1 MGLSSRTTV
10 VAIALALA
18 VTSCDSSYGLFLNNV
33 PIKDERSD
41 PATPTHVFLGVDGIS
56 RQAFDQARAHG
67 AFRTW
72 NAADWVGFFPAVSD
86 YSWMRMF
93 RAGQMPGYELQ
104 YFDPN
109 TNELHNK
116 GLVGVAEH
124 PLSQG
129 LLNPLACWKKF
140 DFLGN
145 GEAWTFKGYLD
156 PEAALPGTTDDLF
169 RVLERLGRTQD
180 VALAYLMNVDVV
192 SHTGGLTKA
201 VAMLMEIDSR
211 INEFQASH
219 PGRFT
224 FSMFGDHGNAHIQA
238 ELVDPRILLEESGI
252 PSVETLF
259 DKPRLEAVAIVH
271 VRVNFVSLHTH
282 PSQAEEVAKRTSMH
296 RWVDLSAVDLGP
308 TTMTAQEVHRYG
320 VFQKGHL
327 LAFGKRANG
336 DYIVERPDEW
346 DQLLRTQLA
355 AMCNTSED
363 PNCATNP
370 ITLGDRESFER
381 THNSAYPDPF
391 HRIETGFSDKTA
403 QFPPQVIISMPDNV
417 SSFGFHLPGGGDH
430 ASIDGFHGALTRGS
444 SLSVLASQSTLLPSA
459 LRAEDLLDT
468 FPALRAHLER
478 QNR

>member
-1 MGLSSRTTV
+1 MNITIKTTLIGMAMALT
-10 VAIALALA
+10 VA
-18 VTSCDSSYGLFLNNV
+18 SCDSSYGHFLNNV
-33 PIKDERSD
+33 PIKDERAE
-41 PATPTHVFLGVDGIS
+41 ATAPTQVFLGVDGIS
-56 RQAFDQARAHG
+56 RQAFDQARAQG
-67 AFRTW
+67 AFRNW

-104 YFDPN
+104 YFDPK

-116 GLVGVAEH
+116 GLLGVAEH

-129 LLNPLACWKKF
+129 LLDPLACWKKF

-145 GEAWTFKGYLD
+145 GEAWTFNGYLD

-169 RVLERLGRTQD
+169 RVLERLGRTQE
-180 VALAYLMNVDVV
+180 VSLAYLMNVDVV

-201 VAMLMEIDSR
+201 VAMLIEIDRR

-224 FSMFGDHGNAHIQA
+224 FTMFGDHGNAHVKA
-238 ELVDPRILLEESGI
+238 ELVDPRILLEESGV
-252 PSVETLF
+252 PSVERLF
-259 DKPRLEAVAIVH
+259 EWPRLEAIAIVH

-282 PSQAEEVAKRTSMH
+282 PSQAEDVAKRTSMH
-296 RWVDLSAVDLGP
+296 RWVDLTAVDLGAA
-308 TTMTAQEVHRYG
+308 TMAAQEVHRYG
-320 VFQKGHL
+320 VFKKGHL
-327 LAFGKRANG
+327 LAFAKRANG

-346 DQLLRTQLA
+346 DAMLGTHLA
-355 AMCNTSED
+355 LPCTTDAEPKCREQ
-363 PNCATNP
+363 P

-381 THNSAYPDPF
+381 THNDAYPDPF
-391 HRIETGFSDKTA
+391 HRIETGFSDKTV
-403 QFPPQVIISMPDNV
+403 QFPPQVMISMPDNV

-444 SLSVLASQSTLLPSA
+444 SLSVLASQSTMLPPA
-459 LRAEDLLDT
+459 LRADDLLDT
-468 FPALRAHLER
+468 FPALRTHLER
-478 QNR
+478 KN